1 MYFSLQLLGPVVVSI
16 LQEAMRGCPAL
27 ETEITPG
34 MLLKDAAYS
43 AAGHVYYE
51 LSNYLNF
58 NEWYSTLLLPSCISF
73 LLI

>member
-1 MYFSLQLLGPVVVSI
+1 VLAPVVVSI
-16 LQEAMRGCPAL
+16 LQEAMRGSPPL
-27 ETEITPG
+27 EIEITPG

-58 NEWYSTLLLPSCISF
+58 SEW
-73 LLI
+73 

>member
-1 MYFSLQLLGPVVVSI
+1 MVVSI
-16 LQEAMRGCPAL
+16 LREAMSGCPAL
-27 ETEITPG
+27 ETKITQG

-58 NEWYSTLLLPSCISF
+58 NEWYSVLLLHFMYLF
-73 LLI
+73 LVYFQ